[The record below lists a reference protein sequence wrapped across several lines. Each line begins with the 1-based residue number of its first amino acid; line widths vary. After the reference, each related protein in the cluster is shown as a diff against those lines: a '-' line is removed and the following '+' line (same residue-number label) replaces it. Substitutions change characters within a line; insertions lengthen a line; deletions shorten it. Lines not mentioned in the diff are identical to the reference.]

1 MRLDKNRKDGR
12 RGLTREHECVKEKE
26 LGPYEYINV
35 SDEWMLNVVGER
47 LQVGEMTNKYKKQV
61 ETFQENKLHGK
72 FMRDVIEVAD
82 GRSWQWL

>member
-1 MRLDKNRKDGR
+1 MRLDKNRNDGR

-47 LQVGEMTNKYKKQV
+47 LQVGEMTNK
-61 ETFQENKLHGK
+61 
-72 FMRDVIEVAD
+72 
-82 GRSWQWL
+82 